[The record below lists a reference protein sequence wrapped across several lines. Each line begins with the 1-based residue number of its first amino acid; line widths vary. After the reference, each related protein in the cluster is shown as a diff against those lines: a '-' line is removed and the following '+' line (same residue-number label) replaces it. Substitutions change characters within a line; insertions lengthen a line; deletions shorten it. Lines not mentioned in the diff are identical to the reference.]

1 MLLRFQ
7 KKNFDFSYYS
17 LLVFLTFFTYTFYS
31 IISKYYNFLF
41 TCISIILL
49 LTFHFNYVK
58 SKEKISINL
67 ESKDLLLFSFLLFF
81 YLLLDFKDLVSSLYG
96 DEFSNAVRTQRTAIY
111 LIYEV
116 FSKTNFSY
124 FEHYQFKNLVHFLS
138 FLELIFLIIIIK
150 LIQKKKLLLIFIL
163 IVPTIIFRN
172 YLSDIGMH
180 PPLNHSLSFVF
191 TSLFGFSDFIFRFSY
206 LIIFI
211 IGYILLYKQLKDQ
224 VDIKINYLLILSLFT
239 IPLSFLSSTNVD
251 HSIWGHIFLINF
263 LVYYHFNKS
272 IDHKKLVLIISLL
285 SMARI
290 TIFATIVIVF
300 IDYIFYKKGKID
312 LKEIVRIFF
321 PVIFFLPFILKTILL
336 GSNVHTGNIIQI
348 FSELLNKVEEFKI
361 LSSTII
367 FNPLHIILLSLFGLF
382 LFIKKK
388 NYLKIINLLI
398 LFIIYFLIYS
408 SIEETFL
415 GHPKYVF
422 EYTLPYIIF
431 FMIIFFTEIKNFR
444 IFALII
450 LILANLFFVN
460 NFQTNKITLEN
471 STIHFIR
478 DRHDYKSAFKTV
490 YKNQKQS
497 STLLLGLN
505 YGFVTQILNKY
516 SVRESINIR
525 DKNLQMKNYL
535 IQNKN
540 KNIYQFVNYDNEID
554 TILIDKHSFKR
565 NKENFTKWELVEE
578 FSYPKNKDS
587 SIIYLRK
594 IN

>member
-1 MLLRFQ
+1 MLTQFQ

-17 LLVFLTFFTYTFYS
+17 ILIFLTFFTYTFYS

-67 ESKDLLLFSFLLFF
+67 DSRDLLLFLFLLLF
-81 YLLLDFKDLVSSLYG
+81 YLLLDFKDLISSLYG

-111 LIYEV
+111 FIYEV

-124 FEHYQFKNLVHFLS
+124 FEHFQFKNLVHFLS
-138 FLELIFLIIIIK
+138 FLELIFLMVIIK

-180 PPLNHSLSFVF
+180 PPLNHSISFIF

-206 LIIFI
+206 LITFIF
-211 IGYILLYKQLKDQ
+211 GYILLYKQLKNQ
-224 VDIKINYLLILSLFT
+224 IDIKSNYLLILSLFT
-239 IPLSFLSSTNVD
+239 IPLGFLSSTNVD
-251 HSIWGHIFLINF
+251 HSMWGHIFLINF

-290 TIFATIVIVF
+290 TIFATIVLVF

-312 LKEIVRIFF
+312 LKEIVKIFF

-336 GSNVHTGNIIQI
+336 GSNVHTGNIFEI
-348 FSELLNKVEEFKI
+348 FSELLHKVEEFKI
-361 LSSTII
+361 LTATVI
-367 FNPLHIILLSLFGLF
+367 FNPLHIVLLSLFGLF
-382 LFIKKK
+382 FFIKKK
-388 NYLKIINLLI
+388 NYLKISNILI
-398 LFIIYFLIYS
+398 LFIIYFFIYS

-422 EYTLPYIIF
+422 EYTLPFIMFLI
-431 FMIIFFTEIKNFR
+431 IIFFTEIKNFR
-444 IFALII
+444 IYSLTT
-450 LILANLFFVN
+450 LILVNLFFVN
-460 NFQTNKITLEN
+460 NFQTNKITFEN

-490 YKNQKQS
+490 YMDKKQN

-525 DKNLQMKNYL
+525 NKNLQMKNHL
-535 IQNKN
+535 IKNNN
-540 KNIYQFVNYDNEID
+540 KNIYQLANDDNEID
-554 TILIDKHSFKR
+554 TVILDKHSFERYK
-565 NKENFTKWELVEE
+565 KNFTKWNLVEE
-578 FSYPKNKDS
+578 FSYPNNRDS

-594 IN
+594 KN

>member
-1 MLLRFQ
+1 M
-7 KKNFDFSYYS
+7 
-17 LLVFLTFFTYTFYS
+17 
-31 IISKYYNFLF
+31 
-41 TCISIILL
+41 
-49 LTFHFNYVK
+49 
-58 SKEKISINL
+58 
-67 ESKDLLLFSFLLFF
+67 
-81 YLLLDFKDLVSSLYG
+81 SSLYG
-96 DEFSNAVRTQRTAIY
+96 DEFSNAARTQRTAIY
-111 LIYEV
+111 FLYEL

-124 FEHYQFKNLVHFLS
+124 FDHYQFKHLVHFLS
-138 FLELIFLIIIIK
+138 FIELLFLVVIII
-150 LIQKKKLLLIFIL
+150 LIQKKNFLSIFIL
-163 IVPTIIFRN
+163 ILLTIFFRK
-172 YLSDIGMH
+172 YLMDFGMH
-180 PPLNHSLSFVF
+180 PPLNHSISFIF
-191 TSLFGFSDFIFRFSY
+191 TSLFGFNDYIFRFSY
-206 LIIFI
+206 LTLFI
-211 IGYILLYKQLKDQ
+211 IGYIFLYKQLKNL
-224 VDIKINYLLILSLFT
+224 VTFKINYLLILSFFT
-239 IPLSFLSSTNVD
+239 IPLGFLSSTNVD

-272 IDHKKLVLIISLL
+272 IDYKKLVLIISLF

-290 TIFATIVIVF
+290 TIFATIVPVF

-312 LKEIVRIFF
+312 FKEIVKIFF
-321 PVIFFLPFILKTILL
+321 PIIFFLPFILKTILL
-336 GSNVHTGNIIQI
+336 GSNVHTGSASEI
-348 FSELLNKVEEFKI
+348 FYELLYKIEEFKI

-367 FNPLHIILLSLFGLF
+367 FNPLHVILLSLIGLF
-382 LFIKKK
+382 FFIKKK
-388 NYLKIINLLI
+388 NFLKIINISI

-431 FMIIFFTEIKNFR
+431 LIIIFFTGIKNFR
-444 IFALII
+444 IYTLITLI
-450 LILANLFFVN
+450 LINLFFIN

-490 YKNQKQS
+490 YMDQKQN

-516 SVRESINIR
+516 SVRESVNIR
-525 DKNLQMKNYL
+525 NKNLQMRNDL
-535 IQNKN
+535 IKNKN
-540 KNIYQFVNYDNEID
+540 KNIYNLANDNNEID
-554 TILIDKHSFKR
+554 SVIIDKYSFERYK
-565 NKENFTKWELVEE
+565 KNFTKWKLIDE